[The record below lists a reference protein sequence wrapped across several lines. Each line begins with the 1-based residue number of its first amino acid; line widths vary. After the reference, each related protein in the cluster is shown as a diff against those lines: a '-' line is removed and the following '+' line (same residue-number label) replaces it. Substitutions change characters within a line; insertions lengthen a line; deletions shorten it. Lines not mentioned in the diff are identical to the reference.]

1 MIFTVA
7 GLEKTLKVINFRE
20 SVRNGANPFFYFM
33 LDKTDFEKYP
43 KNYIVSYKQSQ
54 KPKNIENILSHEIG
68 SYLTYIK
75 TKEIID
81 IVINIA
87 SQILIIVYFCLAY
100 IFIFS
105 FLSFIVSVSFLSTFK
120 RISSMTNVISTLH
133 LDWDERN
140 CRCRCPPQ
148 SITDCS
154 TGSYFS
160 SEKCM

>member
-1 MIFTVA
+1 MCNTFIVLLYQQVQAKDCNPLQNYDAKNCRCLCKQNLSKPAA
-7 GLEKTLKVINFRE
+7 GT
-20 SVRNGANPFFYFM
+20 NPA
-33 LDKTDFEKYP
+33 TC
-43 KNYIVSYKQSQ
+43 
-54 KPKNIENILSHEIG
+54 KPPLCTTH
-68 SYLTYIK
+68 
-75 TKEIID
+75 
-81 IVINIA
+81 
-87 SQILIIVYFCLAY
+87 
-100 IFIFS
+100 FIF
-105 FLSFIVSVSFLSTFK
+105 LCTFK